1 MLVLHL
7 HVRQSF
13 SEKSW
18 NKFAFRQKQLA
29 FYFHTMFFC
38 AAWLQKHAAGG
49 PFDKAF
55 YNIAKNNNL
64 NTFDM
69 N

>member
-1 MLVLHL
+1 
-7 HVRQSF
+7 
-13 SEKSW
+13 
-18 NKFAFRQKQLA
+18 
-29 FYFHTMFFC
+29 MFFC